1 MHYIYIHTSL
11 TISKKRIQAAQERA
25 RLAEQKEKEA
35 KEAAALE
42 VQRKVEQ
49 ERIQKAQSAL
59 RSVAGRALE
68 DKQRSIMAQLEGTK
82 EVVALDDEEH
92 QLQQQQQQQPAAGVP
107 IMKSLD
113 PPPPSFDS
121 MKFPPPKEMQQQ
133 IQHPHLSSNSS
144 SEMVGHGMN
153 SRVLNSSDNKTAAP
167 PPPPPPSFDFVE
179 QQMGVV
185 ESSAPPAPTAPS
197 ISPGATVETTHEPT
211 ELHHLHG
218 IMPVA
223 APPLSSHQQPTQVNM
238 PPPPPSFAVFE
249 SQQQQQVVAPPPSSE
264 SVEQSNITVDDDCLA
279 YDENGNPLSPEQRQA
294 LLDEQR
300 QLYENIMKE
309 KAANDAAIAQA
320 NADAFDLRSSSAA
333 ARAMSGSSGTATTT
347 SSNLVDSNRVMDSVG
362 RNVEPTTAAAGSTSA
377 AGTDTADDEATRRES
392 RRMVQIGNN
401 QMVALH
407 GQDRTKKAIKEGTA
421 ILVQCINCQNWMQV
435 TDTATL
441 MFCPVCQ
448 VVSPVIHQNEV
459 MTKEEAIQL
468 TMDRKLAEKLQAEA
482 YEQGGSSSADA
493 SGGTTK
499 EDEGY
504 IAKFFGGIGGFVADA
519 TDGAVDALSSS
530 PTTSTTTAGGG
541 EQERS
546 DSWWNKIS
554 SIVSYGVEHDRGEL
568 GVTRPPG
575 QGAPASQYPAAQ
587 QRSSTTTATVSG
599 RSPTHHEEEIRGLLS
614 PVVVDGN
621 EANLPSGRV
630 AEQRPLFS
638 CVMDSVNSATAA
650 VFSTGEDVEGIDSS
664 SLLVTN
670 AGRGVGDGE
679 CDYEQLPDRA

>member
-1 MHYIYIHTSL
+1 MHHKLHFSL
-11 TISKKRIQAAQERA
+11 TEKKRIQAAQERA
-25 RLAEQKEKEA
+25 RLAEQKEKQA
-35 KEAAALE
+35 KEAASLE

-82 EVVALDDEEH
+82 EVVALDEE
-92 QLQQQQQQQPAAGVP
+92 QSTMQQSQQQQQQPEAGIP

-153 SRVLNSSDNKTAAP
+153 SRVLNNTNNKAGA
-167 PPPPPPSFDFVE
+167 PPPPSFDFVE

-197 ISPGATVETTHEPT
+197 ISPGATVETTTHETT

-223 APPLSSHQQPTQVNM
+223 APPLSSHQPTQVNM

-249 SQQQQQVVAPPPSSE
+249 SQQQQQQQQQVEAPGPSSA
-264 SVEQSNITVDDDCLA
+264 EQGNITVVDDDDCLA

-300 QLYENIMKE
+300 LLYENIMKE

-333 ARAMSGSSGTATTT
+333 ARAMSGGATAT

-362 RNVEPTTAAAGSTSA
+362 RNVEPTTTAAAGSSSSAAA
-377 AGTDTADDEATRRES
+377 AGTDTTDEATRRES

-482 YEQGGSSSADA
+482 YEQGGSSSAET
-493 SGGTTK
+493 GGETK
-499 EDEGY
+499 QDEGY
-504 IAKFFGGIGGFVADA
+504 LARFFGGIGGFVADA
-519 TDGAVDALSSS
+519 TDGAVEALSSS
-530 PTTSTTTAGGG
+530 PTTSTTTAAGGG

-575 QGAPASQYPAAQ
+575 APASQYPAAQ
-587 QRSSTTTATVSG
+587 QRGSTTATVSG
-599 RSPTHHEEEIRGLLS
+599 RSPTHHNDEETRGLLS

-670 AGRGVGDGE
+670 AGRGVEESE
-679 CDYEQLPDRA
+679 CDYEQLPDRS

>member
-1 MHYIYIHTSL
+1 M
-11 TISKKRIQAAQERA
+11 
-25 RLAEQKEKEA
+25 
-35 KEAAALE
+35 
-42 VQRKVEQ
+42 QRKVEQ

-68 DKQRSIMAQLEGTK
+68 DKQRSILAQLEGTK
-82 EVVALDDEEH
+82 EVVALDEE
-92 QLQQQQQQQPAAGVP
+92 QSTMQQSMQQQQQQPEAGIP

-153 SRVLNSSDNKTAAP
+153 SRVLNNTDNRAGV
-167 PPPPPPSFDFVE
+167 PPPPSFDFVE
-179 QQMGVV
+179 QQLGVV

-197 ISPGATVETTHEPT
+197 ISPGATSTHETT

-223 APPLSSHQQPTQVNM
+223 APPLSHQPTQVNM

-249 SQQQQQVVAPPPSSE
+249 SQQQQQQQQQVVEPGPSSP
-264 SVEQSNITVDDDCLA
+264 EQGNITVDDDCLA

-300 QLYENIMKE
+300 LLYENIMKE
-309 KAANDAAIAQA
+309 KAANDAAIARA

-333 ARAMSGSSGTATTT
+333 ARAMSGAATT

-362 RNVEPTTAAAGSTSA
+362 RNVEPTTTAAGPSSSA
-377 AGTDTADDEATRRES
+377 AEGTRRES

-482 YEQGGSSSADA
+482 YEQGGSSSSAET
-493 SGGTTK
+493 GGETK
-499 EDEGY
+499 QDEGY
-504 IAKFFGGIGGFVADA
+504 LARFFGGIGGFVADA
-519 TDGAVDALSSS
+519 TDGAVEALSSS
-530 PTTSTTTAGGG
+530 PTTSTTTAAGGG

-575 QGAPASQYPAAQ
+575 APASQYPAAQ
-587 QRSSTTTATVSG
+587 QRGSTTATVSG
-599 RSPTHHEEEIRGLLS
+599 RSPTHYHDEETRGLLS

-630 AEQRPLFS
+630 AEHRPLFS

-670 AGRGVGDGE
+670 AGRGVEESE
-679 CDYEQLPDRA
+679 CDYEQLPNN